1 MDVLMND
8 QAIRGTN
15 IEENQEIHQEG
26 RMEVEQVEANPRDID
41 IENVDGDNLVDEANL
56 DTNVET
62 TNFVDEANLDK
73 NHVVVEANQ
82 GVGFM
87 SQVES
92 DTRTNDDEADHG
104 DLYGLNIEGDNIE
117 RGSVEANLNATNK
130 GVEANPHDDEQ
141 GEIIA
146 LRMAF
151 ESLKKDVLRTKEI
164 YAEEL
169 YNFGEDIGFD
179 LKGLIE
185 AAQNYHI
192 VLEENRKLY
201 NEVQDLK
208 GLGVEHERGEP
219 ELKRTHGPGV
229 SHVAEASPRPRA
241 DRTWPRSSV
250 EDDRARPRPSPPP
263 LGRGQ
268 PSA

>member
-1 MDVLMND
+1 MQQHNSYKY
-8 QAIRGTN
+8 R
-15 IEENQEIHQEG
+15 EEKYQLKDRAYEALRTGAADEHE
-26 RMEVEQVEANPRDID
+26 VEANPRDID

-130 GVEANPHDDEQ
+130 G
-141 GEIIA
+141 A

-185 AAQNYHI
+185 AAQNDHI

-208 GLGVEHERGEP
+208 G
-219 ELKRTHGPGV
+219 
-229 SHVAEASPRPRA
+229 
-241 DRTWPRSSV
+241 
-250 EDDRARPRPSPPP
+250 
-263 LGRGQ
+263 
-268 PSA
+268 